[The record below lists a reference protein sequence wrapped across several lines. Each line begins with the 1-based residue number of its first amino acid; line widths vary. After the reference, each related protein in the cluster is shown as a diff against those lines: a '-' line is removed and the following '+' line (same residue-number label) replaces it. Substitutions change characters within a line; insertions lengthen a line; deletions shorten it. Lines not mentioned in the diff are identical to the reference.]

1 MKRKFLLGMMSRTIS
16 KPMLKPDDG
25 AGAEGGSKTGD
36 GTEGTDGDGEG
47 GSKGGDG
54 ESDDEKVE
62 KLINERLKAEK
73 AKWEKELADKQ
84 SEAEKLKNMTKVQK
98 EQYENE
104 KRIKE
109 LEKRELEITTRE
121 LKAQAYETLAE
132 KGLPKEL
139 IDTLSFKDAE
149 SCNNSIVAV
158 EKAFKKAVEVQ
169 VNEKL
174 KGNKLPK
181 GKNGADRA
189 LTMDDVNNMSV
200 AEINANW
207 DKIKN
212 IK

>member
-1 MKRKFLLGMMSRTIS
+1 MKRKFLMGMMSRQMT
-16 KPMLKPDDG
+16 KPMFRPDDG
-25 AGAEGGSKTGD
+25 AGSGESKSGGEGNG
-36 GTEGTDGDGEG
+36 EGDGEEG
-47 GSKGGDG
+47 TKGGDG
-54 ESDDEKVE
+54 NSRHSDEEIQKLIDEKV
-62 KLINERLKAEK
+62 KAEK
-73 AKWEKELADKQ
+73 AKWEKELEDKQ
-84 SEAEKLKNMTKVQK
+84 SEAEKLKDMTKAQK
-98 EQYENE
+98 EQYEAE

-149 SCNNSIVAV
+149 SCNNSINAV

-174 KGNKLPK
+174 KGGKLPK
-181 GKNGADRA
+181 GKGGADRS